1 MLPSTN
7 QEPSN
12 VYIPRRP
19 FVMEKWTTN
28 WKPDD
33 LWNSD
38 TVPQKVDDHQ
48 KSWRFIVTSP
58 RSNPIQSLFNRSDP
72 QPAIRLLHIGN
83 QLFWRSGLQALP
95 GKEVRPWRTI
105 RCELGMPFFSNYST
119 SKNSISS
126 QGPPL
131 CRHPQTLKS
140 TAFGKA
146 PSNGLWFGWHKLL
159 GDTVV
164 KHDLHVQWSLR
175 RSMSYEHMD
184 WVGIPPA
191 HLQVESSSL
200 ALVKFAYATIIAATK
215 RCYRI
220 NKYQDINIIVNHCCL
235 LHLVAIIF
243 SWATLCGQA
252 CGILVWS
259 GSHRTPFSKIGL
271 PMLRIHPYHSEALD
285 KERNSQYSQGYSYW
299 NRGQT
304 KFVAWRS

>member
-1 MLPSTN
+1 MKFRYGSP
-7 QEPSN
+7 
-12 VYIPRRP
+12 
-19 FVMEKWTTN
+19 
-28 WKPDD
+28 
-33 LWNSD
+33 
-38 TVPQKVDDHQ
+38 
-48 KSWRFIVTSP
+48 KSWRPPKKLTIYCHITTFQSNPIQ
-58 RSNPIQSLFNRSDP
+58 SNPIQSLFNCSDP

-215 RCYRI
+215 RCYLI